1 MAKLTD
7 AQIMEAALCEKRKC
21 VELLDWWENPPSF
34 VLNGL
39 RSRALVRELRQRRRQ
54 ATRCRLAV
62 MAYERIV
69 ELLAEGS

>member
-1 MAKLTD
+1 MVKLTD

-21 VELLDWWENPPSF
+21 IELFDWWENPPSY

-39 RSRALVRELRQRRRQ
+39 QGGHLDRELRQRRRE
-54 ATRCRLAV
+54 AARCHVAA